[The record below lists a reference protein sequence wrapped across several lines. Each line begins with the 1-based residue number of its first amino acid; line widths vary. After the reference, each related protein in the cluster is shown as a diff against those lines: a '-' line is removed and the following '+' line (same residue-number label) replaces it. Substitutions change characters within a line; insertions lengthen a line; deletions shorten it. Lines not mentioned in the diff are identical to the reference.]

1 MNNGG
6 HKSHDDDTRAL
17 SFNLSLIL
25 IQLFFFLSLSLSLSL
40 YLCCLFPGP
49 TTTQQ
54 QFFNGCGIKGLL
66 DSALS
71 GYAAT
76 AFAYGQTG
84 SGKTFTI
91 SGVQERIE
99 TIANDT
105 GGSTL

>member
-1 MNNGG
+1 MV
-6 HKSHDDDTRAL
+6 DTKATTTTLGLYLLISRSF
-17 SFNLSLIL
+17 SFN
-25 IQLFFFLSLSLSLSL
+25 FFSFSLSLSLSLSL

>member
-1 MNNGG
+1 MV
-6 HKSHDDDTRAL
+6 DTKATTTTLGLYLLISRSF
-17 SFNLSLIL
+17 SFNFFS
-25 IQLFFFLSLSLSLSL
+25 FFLSLSLSLSL